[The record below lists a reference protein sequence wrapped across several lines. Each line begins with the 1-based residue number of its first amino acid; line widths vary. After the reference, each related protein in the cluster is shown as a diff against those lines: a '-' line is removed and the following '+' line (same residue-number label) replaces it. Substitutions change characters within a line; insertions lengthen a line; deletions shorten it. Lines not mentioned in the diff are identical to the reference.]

1 LRLRLK
7 LERVF
12 VDLTNSGRPIRT
24 VGPATERGRMEK
36 SHYLKIT
43 TVKYAF
49 NYPVSRMYSIV
60 LLRITINSKNNA
72 GIIRF
77 RDFAVYNTV
86 KP

>member
-1 LRLRLK
+1 
-7 LERVF
+7 
-12 VDLTNSGRPIRT
+12 
-24 VGPATERGRMEK
+24 MEK